1 MGRHAL
7 KEHLSRRPGQSQ
19 QTIDSVEFDI
29 AEVAARV
36 REWVLATNEVQL
48 LADALQL
55 EIAASTGTADIG
67 GVIPTYSPLH
77 EHRHDYVHV
86 ARL

>member
-1 MGRHAL
+1 
-7 KEHLSRRPGQSQ
+7 
-19 QTIDSVEFDI
+19 VEFDI